1 MGVDMTEFADRPPPR
16 LGRERGF
23 SGTVRDELARL
34 RGKNLG
40 ACAACGQ
47 PVYAAQNFTRLTGRV
62 IHLRCP
68 ITART
73 PAPMAPSVRARSV
86 ARDR

>member
-1 MGVDMTEFADRPPPR
+1 MTEFADRPPPR